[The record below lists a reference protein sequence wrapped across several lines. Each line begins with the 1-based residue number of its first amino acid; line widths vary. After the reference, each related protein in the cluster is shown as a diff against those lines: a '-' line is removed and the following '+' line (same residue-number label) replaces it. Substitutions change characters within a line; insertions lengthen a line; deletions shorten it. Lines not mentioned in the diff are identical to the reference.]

1 MFTQPQMYT
10 AIARKEPVFKMYC
23 KQLLD
28 EGVVTQEDVDA
39 LSKRVLTEMQTKL
52 DQVSTPCLANPAVV
66 SWGVLLPL
74 PACLRCALSRA
85 TVEDL

>member
-39 LSKRVLTEMQTKL
+39 LSKRVL
-52 DQVSTPCLANPAVV
+52 
-66 SWGVLLPL
+66 
-74 PACLRCALSRA
+74 PACLRCALSRV